1 MTPTEVFKLFLR
13 NGVTP
18 NERLALMTEI
28 RAKIRDKNNLYI
40 WRKRYYNEA
49 DKEVFEIEKIFA
61 EQIMK
66 NSYYISNHLGR
77 YRDSSCCSSLSSFM
91 RYLLFYMPSIIGT
104 SNHKNRFLERENA
117 EISDKVG
124 YKRYW
129 ENRLIKKWH
138 NFLKENI
145 TRYDRYVNPWGYS
158 YNKWMLKDGVKL

>member
-1 MTPTEVFKLFLR
+1 
-13 NGVTP
+13 
-18 NERLALMTEI
+18 
-28 RAKIRDKNNLYI
+28 
-40 WRKRYYNEA
+40 
-49 DKEVFEIEKIFA
+49 
-61 EQIMK
+61 
-66 NSYYISNHLGR
+66 
-77 YRDSSCCSSLSSFM
+77 M

-117 EISDKVG
+117 EISDKIG

-158 YNKWMLKDGVKL
+158 YNKWMLKDSVKL